1 MQQLVQEIQA
11 HIRARYPILYL
22 LSHEEERLWK
32 IIQHISHQENLA
44 LYQWKR
50 TTGLQHSEQT
60 FPKTHA
66 PAAGL
71 IELSKV
77 SQPALFVL
85 WDFHHEFSDR
95 TVLRWVRDLCVQM
108 QKKSQSIIMI
118 SPRMQIPEEL
128 DKSMTVIDIPLPNQE
143 EVSKLLNI
151 LCSAQKIEIS
161 PNLFAR
167 FVRGALGLTEKE
179 IKRLFSKIL
188 LSGRRFSEAD
198 LSVQI
203 EEKRRMIRKS
213 QFLEFWDTRDLPD
226 GIGGMDSLKKW
237 LKQRSNAFTKEARA
251 FGIPQPKGL
260 FLLGVQ
266 GCGKSLMA
274 KVVAKKW
281 NLPLLGL
288 DMSVLFRSSVEEG
301 LRETIRIAESLAPAV
316 LWIDELEKGFVRE
329 GGNVDAL
336 GIFLTWMQE
345 KTKPIFV
352 VATANDVRSLPP
364 ELLRKGR
371 FDEIFFVDLPDVHER
386 LEILDIHLRRR
397 NRNPQ
402 DFDLTLLVEETEMFS
417 GAELEQVVISGLF
430 HAFAESR
437 ALDITDLVEASR
449 EIVPLAYTMDDQL
462 KDLREWA
469 RPRARRATADRRR
482 VDFFL
487 DWEDINAPVP

>member
-1 MQQLVQEIQA
+1 MQDLIHDIQM

-22 LSHEEERLWK
+22 ISHEEERLWK
-32 IIQHISHQENLA
+32 VFQHLSKQEILP
-44 LYQWKR
+44 LFSWKR
-50 TTGLQHSEQT
+50 THGLQKNNEKIEGTQDPAHGLQYLFS
-60 FPKTHA
+60 FPH
-66 PAAGL
+66 PA
-71 IELSKV
+71 IC
-77 SQPALFVL
+77 VL
-85 WDFHHEFSDR
+85 WDFHLELHDA
-95 TVLRWVRDLCVQM
+95 TVLRWLRDLCIQM
-108 QKKSQSIIMI
+108 GKRSQTLVLIA
-118 SPRMQIPEEL
+118 PKLVLPEEL
-128 DKSMTVIDIPLPNQE
+128 EKSVTVLDIPLPTRE
-143 EVSKLLNI
+143 EVDRLLNV
-151 LCSAQKIEIS
+151 LCNAQHIVLDRQLQE
-161 PNLFAR
+161 R
-167 FVRGALGLTEKE
+167 FVRGSLGLTEQE
-179 IKRLFSKIL
+179 IKRLYSRIL
-188 LSGRRFSEAD
+188 ISGKQFAEED
-198 LSVQI
+198 LSLQV

-213 QFLEFWDTRDLPD
+213 QFLEFWDTRDLPTE
-226 GIGGMDSLKKW
+226 IGGMDTLKKW
-237 LKQRSNAFTKEARA
+237 LEQRQNSFSKEARE
-251 FGIPQPKGL
+251 FGLPQPKGL

-316 LWIDELEKGFVRE
+316 LWIDELEKGFVQG

-397 NRNPQ
+397 DRNPQ
-402 DFDLTLLVEETEMFS
+402 EFDLTLLVEETEMFS
-417 GAELEQVVISGLF
+417 GAELEQVVISALF
-430 HAFAESR
+430 HAFSETR
-437 ALDITDLVEASR
+437 ELDINDLIEASR

-487 DWEDINAPVP
+487 DWE

>member
-1 MQQLVQEIQA
+1 MQKLVQDIQA

-32 IIQHISHQENLA
+32 VVQHIATQEGLA

-50 TTGLQHSEQT
+50 TTGLVHQDTTLVEGQD
-60 FPKTHA
+60 PIGA
-66 PAAGL
+66 LQA
-71 IELSKV
+71 LSRV
-77 SQPALFVL
+77 TESGLFVL
-85 WDFHHEFSDR
+85 WDFHNEFSNQ
-95 TVLRWVRDLCVQM
+95 TVLRWIRDLCVQM
-108 QKKSQSIIMI
+108 QKKGQSIIMI
-118 SPRMQIPEEL
+118 SPKLQVPEEL
-128 DKSMTVIDIPLPNQE
+128 DKSMTVIDIPLPDQE
-143 EVSKLLNI
+143 EVAQLLHV

-161 PNLFAR
+161 PLLFAR
-167 FVRGALGLTEKE
+167 FVRGSLGLTEKE
-179 IKRLFSKIL
+179 IKRLYSKIL
-188 LSGRRFSEAD
+188 LSGRRFSEED

-237 LKQRSNAFTKEARA
+237 LEQRSDAFTKEARD

-371 FDEIFFVDLPDVHER
+371 FDEIFFVDLPDMHER
-386 LEILDIHLRRR
+386 LEVLDIHLRRR
-397 NRNPQ
+397 GRNPQ
-402 DFDLTLLVEETEMFS
+402 NFDLTLLVEETEMFS

-430 HAFAESR
+430 HAFSQSR
-437 ALDITDLVEASR
+437 PLDITDLVEASR

-487 DWEDINAPVP
+487 DWEDTGAK

>member
-1 MQQLVQEIQA
+1 MQDLIHDIQM

-22 LSHEEERLWK
+22 VSHEEERLWK
-32 IIQHISHQENLA
+32 ILKHLSAQEKLP
-44 LYQWKR
+44 LFSWKR
-50 TTGLQHSEQT
+50 TEGLQRNDS
-60 FPKTHA
+60 
-66 PAAGL
+66 L
-71 IELSKV
+71 IEGTTDPTIGLQYFAQEANSIC
-77 SQPALFVL
+77 VL
-85 WDFHHEFSDR
+85 WDFHIELKNS
-95 TVLRWVRDLCVQM
+95 TVLRWIRDLCTQM
-108 QKKSQSIIMI
+108 GKRGQTIVLIAPKLVLPDELEKSV
-118 SPRMQIPEEL
+118 
-128 DKSMTVIDIPLPNQE
+128 TVLDIPLPTRE
-143 EVSKLLNI
+143 EVDRLLSV
-151 LCSAQKIEIS
+151 LCSAQNIELETS
-161 PNLFAR
+161 LKER
-167 FVRGALGLTEKE
+167 FIRGSLGLTEQE
-179 IKRLFSKIL
+179 IKRLYSRIL
-188 LSGRRFSEAD
+188 ISGQRFSEAD
-198 LSVQI
+198 LSLQI

-213 QFLEFWDTRDLPD
+213 QFLEFWDTRDLPID
-226 GIGGMDSLKKW
+226 IGGMDTLKKW
-237 LKQRSNAFTKEARA
+237 LDQRQNAFSKEARA
-251 FGIPQPKGL
+251 FGLPQPKGL

-316 LWIDELEKGFVRE
+316 LWIDELEKGFVQSG

-397 NRNPQ
+397 SRNPE

-417 GAELEQVVISGLF
+417 GAELEQVIISGLF
-430 HAFAESR
+430 HAFSESR
-437 ALDITDLVEASR
+437 ELDITDLVESSR

-487 DWEDINAPVP
+487 DWEVL

>member
-1 MQQLVQEIQA
+1 M
-11 HIRARYPILYL
+11 R
-22 LSHEEERLWK
+22 
-32 IIQHISHQENLA
+32 
-44 LYQWKR
+44 
-50 TTGLQHSEQT
+50 G
-60 FPKTHA
+60 
-66 PAAGL
+66 
-71 IELSKV
+71 
-77 SQPALFVL
+77 
-85 WDFHHEFSDR
+85 
-95 TVLRWVRDLCVQM
+95 
-108 QKKSQSIIMI
+108 KSQSIIMI
-118 SPRMQIPEEL
+118 SPRLQLPDEL
-128 DKSMTVIDIPLPNQE
+128 EKSVTVLDIPLPTQE
-143 EVSKLLNI
+143 EGARLLEV
-151 LCSAQKIEIS
+151 LCAAQKIELE
-161 PNLFAR
+161 PNLFER
-167 FVRGALGLTEKE
+167 FVRGSQGLTEEE
-179 IKRLFSKIL
+179 IKRLYSRIL
-188 LSGRRFSEAD
+188 LSGRRFSEED
-198 LSVQI
+198 LSLQI

-226 GIGGMDSLKKW
+226 GIGGMESLKKW
-237 LKQRSNAFTKEARA
+237 LTQRQNAFTEEARD

-386 LEILDIHLRRR
+386 LEVLDIHLRRR
-397 NRNPQ
+397 GRDPQ

-417 GAELEQVVISGLF
+417 GAELEQVIISGLF
-430 HAFAESR
+430 YAFAESR
-437 ALDITDLVEASR
+437 PLNITDLIEASR

-487 DWEDINAPVP
+487 DWEEV

>member
-1 MQQLVQEIQA
+1 MQHLVQDIQA

-32 IIQHISHQENLA
+32 VIQHISQQENLDV
-44 LYQWKR
+44 YQWKR
-50 TTGLQHSEQT
+50 TTGIQHLHQS
-60 FPKTHA
+60 FSDTHD
-66 PAAGL
+66 PIRGL
-71 IELSKV
+71 MELSKV
-77 SQPALFVL
+77 SHPALFVL
-85 WDFHHEFSDR
+85 WDFHHEFSDK
-95 TVLRWVRDLCVQM
+95 TVLRWVRDLCTQM
-108 QKKSQSIIMI
+108 QRKSQSIIMI
-118 SPRMQIPEEL
+118 SPRMQVPEEL
-128 DKSMTVIDIPLPNQE
+128 DKSMTIIDIPLPNQE
-143 EVSKLLNI
+143 EVSQLLTV
-151 LCSAQKIEIS
+151 LCTAQKIEIS
-161 PNLFAR
+161 SELFAR

-188 LSGRRFSEAD
+188 LSGRRFSEED

-226 GIGGMDSLKKW
+226 DIGGMDSLKNW
-237 LKQRSNAFTKEARA
+237 LEQRSNAFTKEARD

-386 LEILDIHLRRR
+386 LQVLDIHLRRR
-397 NRNPQ
+397 GRNPQ

-430 HAFAESR
+430 HAFSESR
-437 ALDITDLVEASR
+437 PLDIIDLVEASR

-487 DWEDINAPVP
+487 DWENIG

>member
-1 MQQLVQEIQA
+1 MQKLVQDIQA

-32 IIQHISHQENLA
+32 VIHHIATQEGLA
-44 LYQWKR
+44 LYQWKA
-50 TTGLQHSEQT
+50 TTGLVLEEETIIKGQNSVD
-60 FPKTHA
+60 A
-66 PAAGL
+66 L
-71 IELSKV
+71 IELSKI
-77 SQPALFVL
+77 SEPGLFVL
-85 WDFHHEFSDR
+85 WDFHHEFSDQ
-95 TVLRWVRDLCVQM
+95 TALRWVRDLCVQM
-108 QKKSQSIIMI
+108 QRKSQSIIMI
-118 SPRMQIPEEL
+118 SPKLHVPEEL
-128 DKSMTVIDIPLPNQE
+128 DKSMTVIDIPLPDQE
-143 EVSKLLNI
+143 EVSQLLHV
-151 LCSAQKIEIS
+151 LCSAQKIDIS
-161 PNLFAR
+161 PLLFSR

-179 IKRLFSKIL
+179 IKRLYSKIL
-188 LSGRRFSEAD
+188 LSGRRFSEED

-226 GIGGMDSLKKW
+226 DIGGMDSLKNW
-237 LKQRSNAFTKEARA
+237 LEQRSNAFTKEARN

-371 FDEIFFVDLPDVHER
+371 FDEIFFVDLPDMHER
-386 LEILDIHLRRR
+386 LEVLDIHLRRR
-397 NRNPQ
+397 GRNPQ
-402 DFDLTLLVEETEMFS
+402 NFDLTLLVEETEMFS
-417 GAELEQVVISGLF
+417 GAELEQVIISGLF
-430 HAFAESR
+430 HAFSESR
-437 ALDITDLVEASR
+437 PLDITDLVEASR

-487 DWEDINAPVP
+487 DWEDTGAK

>member
-1 MQQLVQEIQA
+1 MQQLIRDIQI

-22 LSHEEERLWK
+22 LSHEEQRVWK
-32 IIQHISHQENLA
+32 IVQHICSQDA
-44 LYQWKR
+44 IPLYSWKR
-50 TTGLQHSEQT
+50 TIGVQNETEVIENTQDPVLGL
-60 FPKTHA
+60 THFA
-66 PAAGL
+66 SIDGHA
-71 IELSKV
+71 I
-77 SQPALFVL
+77 FVL
-85 WDFHHEFSDR
+85 WDMHHEFGDQ
-95 TVLRWVRDLCVQM
+95 TVLRWIRDLCLQM
-108 QKKSQSIIMI
+108 QGKSQSILMI
-118 SPRMQIPEEL
+118 SPCMRLPEEL
-128 DKSMTVIDIPLPNQE
+128 DKSVTVLDIPLPTQE
-143 EVSKLLNI
+143 EVSRLLEV
-151 LCSAQKIEIS
+151 LCAAQKIDLE
-161 PNLFAR
+161 PRLFER
-167 FVRGALGLTEKE
+167 FVRGSLGLTEEE
-179 IKRLFSKIL
+179 IKRLFSRIL
-188 LSGRRFSEAD
+188 LSGNRFSPSD
-198 LSVQI
+198 LSLQI

-213 QFLEFWDTRDLPD
+213 QFLEFWDTADLPEE
-226 GIGGMDSLKKW
+226 IGGMDSLKKW
-237 LKQRSNAFTKEARA
+237 LNQRQHAFTKEAQS
-251 FGIPQPKGL
+251 FGLPQPKGL

-274 KVVAKKW
+274 KVVAKTW

-316 LWIDELEKGFVRE
+316 LWIDELEKGFVRK
-329 GGNVDAL
+329 GGSVDAL

-352 VATANDVRSLPP
+352 VATANDVRALPP

-386 LEILDIHLRRR
+386 LEVLDIHLRRR
-397 NRNPQ
+397 GRDPQ
-402 DFDLTLLVEETEMFS
+402 DFDLTLLVEDTEMFS
-417 GAELEQVVISGLF
+417 GAELEQVVISGMF

-437 ALDITDLVEASR
+437 PLNITDMIEASR

-487 DWEDINAPVP
+487 DWEDA